1 MICPECGNNE
11 TRIIANEEI
20 CISCGLVLD
29 ETISS
34 PSIENTK
41 KQYAQQPD
49 VATAG
54 SRRQDGKIVKYE
66 WLFTTREKNIRQSD
80 ELLEMVASRHNLT
93 DNVVKETRSLLQQAI
108 KTNFSIGRETS
119 SVVYACVYAACTITK
134 TPKISRELVLNSG
147 VTKTVLLRTY
157 KHLKRHLNIQAENLK
172 PSDLVERFGNKLK
185 LDQPAIQKALD
196 LTEQVQ
202 DLMQGK
208 RPETIAAAALYLA
221 GKPKVTQR
229 QIANTVGIIEV
240 TIRKRT
246 KEIINQISDTT
257 SSES

>member
-1 MICPECGNNE
+1 MRCPECGNDE
-11 TRIIANEEI
+11 TRIIANEEV
-20 CISCGLVLD
+20 CVSCGLVLD
-29 ETISS
+29 DTIDTPYIET
-34 PSIENTK
+34 TK
-41 KQYAQQPD
+41 KHYAQQPD

-66 WLFTTREKNIRQSD
+66 WLFTTREKNIKQSD
-80 ELLEMVASRHNLT
+80 ELLEMAASRHNLT
-93 DNVVKETRSLLQQAI
+93 DTVVKETRSLLQEAI
-108 KTNFSIGRETS
+108 KTNFSIGRDTN
-119 SVVYACVYAACTITK
+119 SVVYACIYAACTITK
-134 TPKISRELVLNSG
+134 TPKISKELALHSG
-147 VTKTVLLRTY
+147 MTKTTLLRTY

-202 DLMQGK
+202 ESLQGK

-246 KEIINQISDTT
+246 KEIERIVS
-257 SSES
+257 